1 MPSLVTGEAVELELR
16 HARLASRAVAFGIDV
31 LVQIVVL
38 AVLYAVILT
47 QADFDFALRV
57 TVVLLVFILVVI
69 GYPVL
74 FETLSRGR
82 TLGKLAVGLK
92 VVRDDGGPIRFRHAL
107 VRGLAGFFVDFWIVS
122 GFVAVIV
129 SLSSERG
136 KRVGDFLAGTVV
148 INLRVPKSD
157 TGLVEMPQ
165 PLAGWAAQL
174 DLSGLPDELALAM
187 RQYLGRY
194 PTLSPG
200 PRDALGE
207 KLAAEVAGHIGA
219 PPPPHTPPW
228 AYLSA
233 VLAERRAREQA
244 RAMPPPSPP
253 PPPAPAPTPPPAH
266 AQPPPPSGEQR
277 SGPPPDNPFTPP
289 G

>member
-1 MPSLVTGEAVELELR
+1 MSPLVTGEAVELELR

-31 LVQIVVL
+31 LVQVVVL

-47 QADFDFALRV
+47 QAEFDTALRV

-69 GYPVL
+69 GYAVL

-148 INLRVPKSD
+148 INLRVPKPDAGSVD
-157 TGLVEMPQ
+157 MPQ

-174 DLSGLPDELALAM
+174 DLSGLPDGLALAM

-219 PPPPHTPPW
+219 PPPPHTQPW

-244 RAMPPPSPP
+244 RAAPMQPHAHAPPPHEPP
-253 PPPAPAPTPPPAH
+253 QPG
-266 AQPPPPSGEQR
+266 PPPPSSEQHP
-277 SGPPPDNPFTPP
+277 GPPPDIPFTPP

>member
-1 MPSLVTGEAVELELR
+1 MNAVSPLVTGEAVELELR

-31 LVQIVVL
+31 LVQVVVL
-38 AVLYAVILT
+38 TVLYAVILT
-47 QADFDFALRV
+47 QAEFDTALRV
-57 TVVLLVFILVVI
+57 TVVLLIFILVVI

-82 TLGKLAVGLK
+82 TLGKLAMGLK

-107 VRGLAGFFVDFWIVS
+107 VRGLAGFFVDFWVVS

-148 INLRVPKSD
+148 ISLRVPQPD

-174 DLSGLPDELALAM
+174 DLSGLPDGLALAM

-207 KLAAEVAGHIGA
+207 RLAAEVADHIGA
-219 PPPPHTPPW
+219 PPPPFTPPW

-233 VLAERRAREQA
+233 VLAERRTREQVRTVPPQPPA
-244 RAMPPPSPP
+244 QPPPHDQAPPSPP
-253 PPPAPAPTPPPAH
+253 SL
-266 AQPPPPSGEQR
+266 SGEQR
-277 SGPPPDNPFTPP
+277 PGPTPDNPFTAP

>member
-1 MPSLVTGEAVELELR
+1 MSSLVTGEAVELELR
-16 HARLASRAVAFGIDV
+16 HARLASRAVAFGVDV
-31 LVQIVVL
+31 LVQVVVL
-38 AVLYAVILT
+38 AVLYAVIFT
-47 QADFDFALRV
+47 RAEFDTALQV

-148 INLRVPKSD
+148 ISLRVPKPD

-174 DLSGLPDELALAM
+174 DLSGLPDGLALAM

-219 PPPPHTPPW
+219 APPPHTPPW

-233 VLAERRAREQA
+233 VLAERRTREQA
-244 RAMPPPSPP
+244 RAMPPPT
-253 PPPAPAPTPPPAH
+253 PTQPPPPAH
-266 AQPPPPSGEQR
+266 AQPPPPSSER
-277 SGPPPDNPFTPP
+277 RPGPPPDTPFTPP